1 MAHSPVQPGL
11 REMPNL
17 QADPEELFTK
27 LEKIGKGSF
36 GEVFKGIDNQTQKVV
51 AIKIIDLE
59 EAEDEIE
66 DIQQEITVL
75 SQCDSPYVTKYY
87 GSYLKDTKLWII
99 MEYLGGGS
107 ALDLLEPGCLDEIQI
122 ATILR
127 EILKGLDYLH
137 SEKKIHRDIK
147 AANVL
152 LSEQGE
158 VKLADFGVAG
168 QLTDTQIKRNTFV
181 GTPFWMAPEVI
192 KQSAYDS
199 KADIWSLG
207 ITAIE
212 LAKGKPP
219 HSALHPMK
227 VLFLIPKNNP
237 PTLEGNYSKPLK
249 EFVEACLNKEPS
261 FRPTAKE
268 LLKHKFIIRN
278 AKKTSCLAELIDR
291 HKRWK
296 SEQSH
301 DDSSS
306 EESDAETDGQAR
318 GGRDSGDWIF
328 TIREKDP
335 KNVENGAAQPQELES
350 NKMSLF
356 FLLKEKETSKRPLSQ
371 CLSAIISPLFVELK
385 EKSQAYGDNMGSIEE
400 LREAIYLAEEACPGI
415 SDTMVSQLV
424 QRLQR
429 YSLTGGSTSSH

>member
-1 MAHSPVQPGL
+1 MCFSSQTYSGL
-11 REMPNL
+11 ASNL
-17 QADPEELFTK
+17 KADPEELFTK
-27 LEKIGKGSF
+27 LERIGKGSF
-36 GEVFKGIDNQTQKVV
+36 GEVFKGIDNRTQKVV

-59 EAEDEIE
+59 EAEDDIE

-75 SQCDSPYVTKYY
+75 SQCDSPFVTKYY

-107 ALDLLEPGCLDEIQI
+107 ALDLLEPGALDETQI

-127 EILKGLDYLH
+127 EILKGLEYLH

-212 LAKGKPP
+212 LAKGEPP
-219 HSALHPMK
+219 HSDLHPMK

-237 PTLEGNYSKPLK
+237 PTLEGSYCKPLK

-268 LLKHKFIIRN
+268 LLKHKLIVRY
-278 AKKTSCLAELIDR
+278 AKKTSYLTELIDR
-291 HKRWK
+291 YKRWK
-296 SEQSH
+296 AEQSRAE
-301 DDSSS
+301 SSS
-306 EESDAETDGQAR
+306 DESDSEPDGQAS
-318 GGRDSGDWIF
+318 GGNDFGNDDWIF

-335 KNVENGAAQPQELES
+335 KKLQNGASPTGEEP
-350 NKMSLF
+350 N
-356 FLLKEKETSKRPLSQ
+356 KRPLSQ
-371 CLSAIISPLFVELK
+371 SLSTVITPVLTEVRHQLNILEQL
-385 EKSQAYGDNMGSIEE
+385 G
-400 LREAIYLAEEACPGI
+400 EAIFLAEEAYPGI
-415 SDTMVSQLV
+415 SDVMVTQLI

-429 YSLTGGSTSSH
+429 